1 MEVERAST
9 VKQFCDDFGICK
21 STFYAMK
28 AAGTGPKTIRIG
40 RAVRITH
47 QARSEWV
54 EKQTARAETTSGAAR
69 SAAWPYHREEV

>member
-21 STFYAMK
+21 STFYAMQ
-28 AAGTGPKTIRIG
+28 AAGTGPRTIRIG

-54 EKQTARAETTSGAAR
+54 ERQVSCARATSTAA
-69 SAAWPYHREEV
+69 